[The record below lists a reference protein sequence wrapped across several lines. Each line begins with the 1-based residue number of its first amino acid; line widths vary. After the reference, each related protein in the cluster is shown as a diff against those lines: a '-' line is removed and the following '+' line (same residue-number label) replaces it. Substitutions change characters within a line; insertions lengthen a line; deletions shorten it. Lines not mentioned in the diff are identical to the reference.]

1 MADAVRWYQQA
12 LRFDSTSIN
21 AQNRIAALSDR
32 LTKQGLDAFSRA
44 EVFRKRNDY
53 PKAIEFYKQAADLLP
68 SGHEKSLE
76 AQQWLEKLK
85 P

>member
-1 MADAVRWYQQA
+1 MRWYQQA

-21 AQNRIAALSDR
+21 AQNKIAALSGR
-32 LTKQGLDAFSRA
+32 LTKDGLDAFSRA

-53 PKAIEFYKQAADLLP
+53 TKAIEFYKQAADLLP
-68 SGHEKSLE
+68 SGHEKSRE
-76 AQQWLEKLK
+76 AQEWLEKLK